1 MEGTEEEFPAQW
13 ALDLLEPTRLDR
25 SNHIFKYYAV
35 PFSTIAT
42 SGVVVL
48 KNVLQ
53 KKPATANKPYI
64 VLASV
69 VGFVLGCGF
78 HWISDIKFARKDAI
92 MRDYIM
98 HHPERFPK
106 PDIKKYADIFD
117 EWVPVR

>member
-1 MEGTEEEFPAQW
+1 MEETKEEFPAQW

-35 PFSTIAT
+35 PLSTIAI
-42 SGVVVL
+42 SGTAVL
-48 KNVLQ
+48 KNILE

-64 VLASV
+64 ALATV
-69 VGFVLGCGF
+69 VGFALGCGI
-78 HWISDIKFARKDAI
+78 HWAADMRFARKDAI

-98 HHPERFPK
+98 RHPERFPK

-117 EWVPVR
+117 EWDPIR